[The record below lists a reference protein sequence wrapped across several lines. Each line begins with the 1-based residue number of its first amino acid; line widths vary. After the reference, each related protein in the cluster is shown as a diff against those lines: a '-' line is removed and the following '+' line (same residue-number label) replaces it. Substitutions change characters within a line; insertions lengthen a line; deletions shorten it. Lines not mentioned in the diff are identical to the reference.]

1 MLGTDGRPAPQR
13 IPLHFLDAV
22 VLVLFLGA
30 AVHQYFGSPGLMVLN
45 LTVSALLTAA
55 LVLFLFPADHY
66 PRIAARPAYPRIEP
80 GDTVAAYGNLAGK
93 GANLALEPRPRRT
106 GRSVICPFTH
116 LLIEREE
123 FLYSFQRVSVVSSVS
138 FSGLL

>member
-55 LVLFLFPADHY
+55 LVLFYFR
-66 PRIAARPAYPRIEP
+66 RIII
-80 GDTVAAYGNLAGK
+80 
-93 GANLALEPRPRRT
+93 LESQRDLL
-106 GRSVICPFTH
+106 TH
-116 LLIEREE
+116 ELNQETR
-123 FLYSFQRVSVVSSVS
+123 
-138 FSGLL
+138 